1 MSPRKQPEPPE
12 PEPQLT
18 TSAEAFAAEL
28 DEQIASGEGLL
39 TRQVSRV
46 QEIDDLAAAYYT
58 WNEFNEALIR
68 KRVTGK
74 REANE
79 YIGSV
84 GIFSLGPRTPAEKLV
99 ELQNSVREKVRRL
112 KSLQAKL
119 HLYESHQPA
128 QSTEKSVV
136 DRTTIFIVHGR
147 NDLWENKIARYL
159 SAVTG
164 LPVDILHEK
173 PHAGRTLIEKFED
186 YARTARYVV
195 VILTA
200 DDEARSR
207 GSDDLL
213 KPRGRQNV
221 VFELGYFVGALGRGR
236 AALLYDE
243 TVERPTDID
252 GVGYIPLDPRGG
264 WRIEL
269 AKELF
274 AAGIAVDPTKAP

>member
-1 MSPRKQPEPPE
+1 MSPQKRPEPPE

-18 TSAEAFAAEL
+18 TSADAFAAEL

-39 TRQVSRV
+39 ARDVSREP
-46 QEIDDLAAAYYT
+46 EIDPLAADYYT

-79 YIGSV
+79 YIGSI
-84 GIFSLGPRTPAEKLV
+84 GIFSLGPRTPAQKLA
-99 ELQNSVREKVRRL
+99 ELRNSIREKVRRL
-112 KSLQAKL
+112 KSLQARL
-119 HLYESHQPA
+119 HLYENKNGAPPTGA
-128 QSTEKSVV
+128 PT
-136 DRTTIFIVHGR
+136 DRTTIFVVHGR
-147 NDLWENKIARYL
+147 NDLWENKVARYL
-159 SAVTG
+159 SAVTS

-195 VILTA
+195 VILTP
-200 DDEARSR
+200 DDEARPR
-207 GSDDLL
+207 GSEDLL

-236 AALLYDE
+236 VALLYDE

-252 GVGYIPLDPRGG
+252 GVGYVPLDPRGG

-269 AKELF
+269 AKELL